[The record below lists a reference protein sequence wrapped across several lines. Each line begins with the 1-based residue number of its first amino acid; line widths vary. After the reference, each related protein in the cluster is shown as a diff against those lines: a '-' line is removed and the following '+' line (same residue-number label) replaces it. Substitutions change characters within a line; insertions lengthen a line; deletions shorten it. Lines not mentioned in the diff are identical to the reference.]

1 MNFFTFR
8 FLYNAKS
15 FALLKNSKTIE
26 DYFKRFF
33 PSPFSIAVI
42 LTFVVMVWASLSMT
56 SGSASQNFI
65 QVLSYWENGIW
76 NQSLLVF
83 AYQMMLILV
92 LGHILVLSQPMQKLL
107 DVLTAPINSTAKA
120 LVVVTV
126 STMFMAFLNWGL
138 GLIFGAIL
146 VRKIGESSAK
156 KGFKLNYPL
165 LGAAGYIGLMV
176 WHGGLSGSAPLKVAE
191 SGHLASL
198 SQLVVPNFIATSD
211 TILSFENLL
220 IFGLLLVL
228 MPMLFLI
235 LNKKSKSIL
244 NFNYSSSKTKSKPD
258 QDDIIKFEKSRWPA
272 IVFGIL
278 MLLAFV
284 VQYKDMLLN
293 LRLTPNMLNF
303 LMLGLAFILHGN
315 FHQFLKALKIS
326 IGDVSGI
333 LIQFPLYFG
342 IMGMMKDSGLAIN
355 IAEFFVSISSTET
368 LPVFTFMSAGL
379 LNIFVPSGGG
389 QWAIQGP
396 IIIES
401 SSQLNVPLPKM
412 IMAMAYGDQITNML
426 QPFWAL
432 PLLAITKLKAYQIL
446 PFTLWMFLIGSL
458 IFIFGLVFIY

>member
-1 MNFFTFR
+1 M
-8 FLYNAKS
+8 
-15 FALLKNSKTIE
+15 I
-26 DYFKRFF
+26 
-33 PSPFSIAVI
+33 
-42 LTFVVMVWASLSMT
+42 WAILSMN
-56 SGSASQNFI
+56 SGSVSQNFM

-76 NQSLLVF
+76 NQGLLVF

-92 LGHILVLSQPMQKLL
+92 LGHILVLSQPMQRLL
-107 DVLTAPINSTAKA
+107 NILTLPINSTAKA
-120 LVVVTV
+120 LVIVSL
-126 STMFMAFLNWGL
+126 STMLMAFLNWGL

-146 VRKIGESSAK
+146 VRKIGEASAE

-165 LGAAGYIGLMV
+165 LGASGYIGLMV

-198 SQLVVPNFIATSD
+198 SPVKVPDYIATNQ
-211 TILSFENLL
+211 TILSLENLM

-228 MPMLFLI
+228 MPVLFLI
-235 LNKKSKSIL
+235 LKRYSTSSIPINLNNHIPSKSKKI
-244 NFNYSSSKTKSKPD
+244 KPVNSLS
-258 QDDIIKFEKSRWPA
+258 FEKSLWPA
-272 IVFGIL
+272 LGFGIL
-278 MLLAFV
+278 ILFAFG
-284 VQYKDMLLN
+284 VQYHESLAQ

-303 LMLGLAFILHGN
+303 FMLGLAFILHGN
-315 FHQFLKALKIS
+315 FHNFLNALKQS
-326 IGDVSGI
+326 VGDVSGI

-342 IMGMMKDSGLAIN
+342 IMGIMKDSGLAIN
-355 IAEFFVSISSTET
+355 IAEFFVGISSTHT
-368 LPVFTFMSAGL
+368 LPIFSFISAGI

-401 SSQLNVPLPKM
+401 ANQLQVPLPKM

-446 PFTLWMFLIGSL
+446 PFTFWMFLIGSL
-458 IFIFGLVFIY
+458 IFIFGLIFIY

>member
-1 MNFFTFR
+1 M
-8 FLYNAKS
+8 
-15 FALLKNSKTIE
+15 KNSKTIE

-76 NQSLLVF
+76 NQSMLVF

-107 DVLTAPINSTAKA
+107 DVLTAPINSTVKA

-165 LGAAGYIGLMV
+165 LGLAGYIGLMV

-198 SQLVVPNFIATSD
+198 SQLVVPDFIATSD
-211 TILSFENLL
+211 TILSVENLF

-228 MPMLFLI
+228 MPVLFLV
-235 LNKKSKSIL
+235 LNKRSKSIIS
-244 NFNYSSSKTKSKPD
+244 FNYSSSKTKSKPD
-258 QDDIIKFEKSRWPA
+258 QDDIIKFEKSRW
-272 IVFGIL
+272 
-278 MLLAFV
+278 
-284 VQYKDMLLN
+284 
-293 LRLTPNMLNF
+293 
-303 LMLGLAFILHGN
+303 
-315 FHQFLKALKIS
+315 
-326 IGDVSGI
+326 
-333 LIQFPLYFG
+333 
-342 IMGMMKDSGLAIN
+342 
-355 IAEFFVSISSTET
+355 
-368 LPVFTFMSAGL
+368 
-379 LNIFVPSGGG
+379 
-389 QWAIQGP
+389 
-396 IIIES
+396 
-401 SSQLNVPLPKM
+401 
-412 IMAMAYGDQITNML
+412 
-426 QPFWAL
+426 
-432 PLLAITKLKAYQIL
+432 
-446 PFTLWMFLIGSL
+446 
-458 IFIFGLVFIY
+458 

>member
-1 MNFFTFR
+1 M
-8 FLYNAKS
+8 L
-15 FALLKNSKTIE
+15 
-26 DYFKRFF
+26 
-33 PSPFSIAVI
+33 
-42 LTFVVMVWASLSMT
+42 WASLSMT
-56 SGSASQNFI
+56 SGNVSQNFLE
-65 QVLSYWENGIW
+65 VLKYWENGIW

-92 LGHILVLSQPMQKLL
+92 LGHILVLSQPLQNLL
-107 DVLTAPINSTAKA
+107 DVLTSPINSTAKA
-120 LVVVTV
+120 LVIISL
-126 STMFMAFLNWGL
+126 STMLMAFLNWGL

-146 VRKIGESSAK
+146 VRKIGESSAE

-198 SQLVVPNFIATSD
+198 SQLAVPDFLATNS
-211 TILSFENLL
+211 TILSVENLI
-220 IFGLLLVL
+220 IFGLLLL
-228 MPMLFLI
+228 TMPLLFLV
-235 LNKKSKSIL
+235 LNKRSKSFVDFKL
-244 NFNYSSSKTKSKPD
+244 PVSKIKSTTKED
-258 QDDIIKFEKSRWPA
+258 NIIKFERSTWPA
-272 IVFGIL
+272 LIFGSL
-278 MLLAFV
+278 VLLAFAI
-284 VQYKDMLLN
+284 QYKDYLLD
-293 LRLTPNMLNF
+293 LRFTPNMLNF

-315 FHQFLKALKIS
+315 FHQFLKALKAAV
-326 IGDVSGI
+326 GDVSGI

-342 IMGMMKDSGLAIN
+342 IMGIMKDSGLAIN
-355 IAEFFVSISSTET
+355 IAEFFVSVSSTET
-368 LPVFTFMSAGL
+368 LPIFTFMSAGI

-401 SSQLNVPLPKM
+401 SAQLQVPLPKM

-446 PFTLWMFLIGSL
+446 PFTFWMFLFGSL
-458 IFIFGLVFIY
+458 IFIFGLVFIF

>member
-1 MNFFTFR
+1 MNFFTFK

-15 FALLKNSKTIE
+15 LGLLKNAQTIE
-26 DYFKRFF
+26 QYFKRFF

-42 LTFVVMVWASLSMT
+42 LTFVVMVWASLSI
-56 SGSASQNFI
+56 SNASISENFI

-92 LGHILVLSQPMQKLL
+92 LGHILVLSQPMQNLL

-120 LVVVTV
+120 LVVVAV

-146 VRKIGESSAK
+146 VRKIGESSAE
-156 KGFKLNYPL
+156 KGFKLHYPL

-198 SQLVVPNFIATSD
+198 SQLAVPDFIATSD
-211 TILSFENLL
+211 TILSIENLF

-228 MPMLFLI
+228 MPLLFLV
-235 LNKKSKSIL
+235 LNRQSKSI
-244 NFNYSSSKTKSKPD
+244 SSLDFSNSKTNSKPN
-258 QDDIIKFEKSRWPA
+258 QEQIIRFEKSRWPA
-272 IVFGIL
+272 LIFGIL
-278 MLLAFV
+278 VLLAFV
-284 VQYKDMLLN
+284 VQYKDLL
-293 LRLTPNMLNF
+293 LGFRLTPNMLNF

-315 FHQFLKALKIS
+315 FHQFLKALKTS

-342 IMGMMKDSGLAIN
+342 IMGVMKDSGLAIN
-355 IAEFFVSISSTET
+355 IAEFFVSISTTET
-368 LPVFTFMSAGL
+368 LPIFTFMSAGL

-401 SSQLNVPLPKM
+401 SNQLQVPLPKM

-446 PFTLWMFLIGSL
+446 PFTFWMFVIGSL